1 MANGP
6 QTQIYV
12 GRPDGGPPELLDPAI
27 FQAMRE
33 ELRTMIRADVDR
45 TVARGRH

>member
-1 MANGP
+1 MASGP

-12 GRPDGGPPELLDPAI
+12 GAPDGGPPELLDPAI
-27 FQAMRE
+27 FQARRE
-33 ELRTMIRADVDR
+33 ELRTMIRADLDR